1 MTPIREAPRLCLV
14 FEPKLDSDMHA
25 RLEKALAAAS
35 PASLILSPGSG
46 LALDAEAVSPLIA
59 IAQKMNVATLIE
71 ADAHLARAVDADGV
85 HVPWSK
91 DPSAAYKEAREILGA
106 DRIVGI
112 DAGRSRHDAMLLGE
126 QGADY
131 IGFGIPSHVT
141 DRETA
146 IARRQDL
153 VRWWAEIFE
162 VPVVAFDVETA
173 VEASELAIAGADF
186 IAVRASADI
195 AAADLAS
202 WLGEFAAALEKS
214 EPVT

>member
-1 MTPIREAPRLCLV
+1 M
-14 FEPKLDSDMHA
+14 FEPKPDSDMRA

-35 PASLILSPGSG
+35 PASLVISPGPG
-46 LALDAEAVSPLIA
+46 LELDAEAVRPLIA
-59 IAQKMNVATLIE
+59 ITQKMNVATLIE
-71 ADAHLARAVDADGV
+71 ADAHLAHALGADGV

-91 DPSAAYKEAREILGA
+91 DPAAAYKEAREILGS

-141 DRETA
+141 DRDTA

-153 VRWWAEIFE
+153 VQWWAEIFE
-162 VPVVAFDVETA
+162 VPGVAFDVETTE
-173 VEASELAIAGADF
+173 EAAELAIAGADF
-186 IAVRASADI
+186 IAVRVSADI
-195 AAADLAS
+195 ATDDLAG